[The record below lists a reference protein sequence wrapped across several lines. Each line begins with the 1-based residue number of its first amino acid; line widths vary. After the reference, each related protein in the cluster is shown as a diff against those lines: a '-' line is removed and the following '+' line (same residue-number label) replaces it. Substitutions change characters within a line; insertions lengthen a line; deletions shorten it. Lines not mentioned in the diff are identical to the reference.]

1 MFTEIDSL
9 MHEIWTKDVYEDFS
23 KDKAMFDFSNHLAK
37 SKCYDDTNK
46 LVFAKMKIE
55 MGIVNNT

>member
-1 MFTEIDSL
+1 
-9 MHEIWTKDVYEDFS
+9 
-23 KDKAMFDFSNHLAK
+23 MFDFSNYLAN

-55 MGIVNNT
+55 MVIVNNT